1 MLDVEIKGEGLHEE
15 GKVLADRGNV
25 IDLMAALKK
34 SLGQTAPEPAQKKAA
49 WASRRDRPNVDR
61 GVDICSERA
70 EEAAIG
76 KTKDEFKTAFKAI
89 KKPKRPDAVSG
100 SNKDKLEKAVDAAT
114 TYAGVD
120 DLDHVAAPGR
130 SGKTRKRA
138 ASTA

>member
-15 GKVLADRGNV
+15 GKVPADRGNV

-34 SLGQTAPEPAQKKAA
+34 SLGQTAPRAGPEKAA
-49 WASRRDRPNVDR
+49 WASRRDRTNVDR

-70 EEAAIG
+70 EEGAMG

-100 SNKDKLEKAVDAAT
+100 SNKDKLERAVDAAT
-114 TYAGVD
+114 TSAGVD
-120 DLDHVAAPGR
+120 DRDQEGTPER
-130 SGKTRKRA
+130 SVEARERA